1 MFITNE
7 PLTASLLIQ
16 WATAQGW
23 VKEGGGSKP
32 IIFRD
37 ENGTVRLKLKKGSPR
52 TYGSQT
58 PHAEFRDALGRR
70 VDRFGNPV
78 SRKSK
83 ENHTAILWD
92 I

>member
-32 IIFRD
+32 IFFRD
-37 ENGTVRLKLKKGSPR
+37 ENGTVRLKLKKEVQELTAVKR
-52 TYGSQT
+52 
-58 PHAEFRDALGRR
+58 
-70 VDRFGNPV
+70 
-78 SRKSK
+78 
-83 ENHTAILWD
+83 HTLNLEMLWAD
-92 I
+92 S